1 MIKVDVWVNYPA
13 CLCFSRIIQANGG
26 SPPLTYKKFLHVLSV
41 LGEPEK
47 PCRDVS
53 AEDFL

>member
-1 MIKVDVWVNYPA
+1 MFLI
-13 CLCFSRIIQANGG
+13 LSRIIQANGG

-47 PCRDVS
+47 PARDVS